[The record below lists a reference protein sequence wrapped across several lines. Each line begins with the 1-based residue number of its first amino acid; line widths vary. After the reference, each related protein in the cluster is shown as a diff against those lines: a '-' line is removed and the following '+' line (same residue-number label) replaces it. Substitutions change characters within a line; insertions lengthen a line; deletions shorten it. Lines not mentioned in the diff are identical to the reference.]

1 MLLLVTESLP
11 SCSSGGLLEDVFA
24 VRLIHITAV
33 LDSLLLLLS
42 RGQLLLLLF
51 GSMPSSP
58 VGRIRFMLQV
68 ALGGNNDAGRQSAAG
83 SRQQAQASLCCTW
96 KPRLSIFIETS
107 INYAGIPCRSDAFA
121 KLCRRSVGRRPPR
134 SSLHSFEPSDSFHS
148 SIPANKSSPC
158 CPA

>member
-83 SRQQAQASLCCTW
+83 SRLR
-96 KPRLSIFIETS
+96 PRCVALGNLDFPFLLEH
-107 INYAGIPCRSDAFA
+107 RSNFNQ
-121 KLCRRSVGRRPPR
+121 LRRNSMQ
-134 SSLHSFEPSDSFHS
+134 
-148 SIPANKSSPC
+148 I
-158 CPA
+158 

>member
-58 VGRIRFMLQV
+58 VGRMRFMLQV
-68 ALGGNNDAGRQSAAG
+68 ALGGGNNDAGRQSAAG
-83 SRQQAQASLCCTW
+83 SRLRPRCVALGNLDFPFLSL
-96 KPRLSIFIETS
+96 
-107 INYAGIPCRSDAFA
+107 
-121 KLCRRSVGRRPPR
+121 V
-134 SSLHSFEPSDSFHS
+134 
-148 SIPANKSSPC
+148 
-158 CPA
+158 